1 MGFSSARN
9 LGRDI
14 SAGFS
19 PPRRM
24 PISEAVK
31 KFMRVPKGAGNSV
44 PWDPELTPY
53 IIEPMNCLASREYD
67 AVIFVG
73 PARTGKTIGLIDGWI
88 VYTIVCDPSD
98 MLVVQMTEDKAREHS
113 KKRLDRTF
121 RSSAAVK
128 KRMSP
133 RRNDNN
139 VHDKTFRDGSFLK
152 IGWPSVNIMSSSD
165 YRFVA
170 LTDYDRFPENIDSE
184 GDGFSLASKRTT
196 TFMSAG
202 MTLVESSPGRD
213 ICDSKWR
220 RKSPHEAPPTT
231 GILSLYNRGDRRRWY
246 WPCPHCG
253 EYFQPAMDAMTGYRN
268 EPDPFKASEAA
279 YLLCP
284 HCSGI
289 ITAEKKRE
297 LNSAGVWL
305 REGQV
310 IDRNGNVS
318 GEPRR
323 SRIASF
329 WMEGP
334 AAAYQTWAQLVYKLL
349 TAEQEYEATGS
360 EETLRA
366 VINTD
371 WGLPYLPRAS
381 MEQRKS
387 ELLEQRAE
395 PVPSRS
401 VPDGVNFLVATVD
414 VQAGRHRRF
423 VVQVTGYGSRGER
436 WIIDRYNITQS
447 LRSDC
452 DGESQ
457 RIDPASYSGIWDGT
471 FKPAYSNNM
480 AWCLWDML
488 THPRYGM
495 GKRLGAADVDKWALY
510 VIGQCCDQSV
520 PDGFGGT
527 EPRITCN
534 AWLTTQRKVWDVLSD
549 FCSAMRCMPVWNG
562 QTLTFVQ
569 DRPSDKVWTYN
580 RSNVV
585 MPDDGAPFRYSFS
598 ALKDRHNAVEV
609 NWIDPDNG
617 WETATELVEDT
628 QAIARYGRNVTKMDA
643 FGCTSRGQAHR
654 AGLWL
659 IKTELLETQTVDF
672 SVGAEGLR
680 HVPGDVIEICDDDYA
695 GISTG
700 GRVLAVNSQTR
711 TLTLDRE
718 ITLPSSG
725 TTLIS
730 LVDGSGNPVSVEVQ
744 SVTDGVKVK
753 VSRVPDGVAGY
764 SVWGLKLPTLRQR
777 LFRCVSIRENDDGT
791 YAITAVQ
798 HVPEKEA
805 IVDNGAHF
813 DGDQSGTV
821 NGVTPPAVQHLT
833 AEVTADSGEYQVL
846 ARWDTPKVVKGVSF
860 MLRLTVAADDGS
872 ERLVSTARTTET
884 TYRFTQLALGNYRL
898 TVRAVNAWGQQG
910 DPASVSFRIAAP
922 AAPSRIELTPGYFQI
937 TATPHLAVYDPT
949 VQFEFWFSE
958 KRIADIRQVETTARY
973 LGTALY
979 WIAASIN
986 IKPGHNYYFYVRS
999 VNTVGKSA
1007 FVEAV
1012 GQPSDDASGYLD
1024 FFKGEIGKTHLAQ
1037 ELWTQIDNGQL
1048 APDLA
1053 EIRTSITDVSN
1064 EITQTV
1070 NKKLEDQSAAIQ
1082 QIQKVQVDT
1091 NNNLNSM
1098 WAVKLQQM
1106 QDGRLYIAG
1115 IGAGIENTPDGMQ
1128 SQVLLA
1134 ADRIAMIN
1142 PANGNTKPMFVGQG
1156 DQIFMNE
1163 VFLKRLTAPTIT
1175 SGGNPPVFSLT
1186 PDGRLTAKNADIS
1199 GNVNANAGTLN
1210 NVTVNENCTIK
1221 GMLEATQVRGD
1232 FVKAVSKSFPKQA
1245 GTWGNT
1251 ETPNGT
1257 VTVTI
1262 SDDHNF
1268 DRQIIIPP
1276 IIFNGIAY
1284 SDPGSGN
1291 NPGGTRYTG
1300 YGFEVRKNG
1309 VLIASRETKGAIPGS
1324 YSAVIDMPSG
1334 RGSVTLEFKVFHKGN
1349 QWAGNITDC
1358 TVIVTKKA
1366 ASGISIR

>member
-1 MGFSSARN
+1 MGKGSSKGHTPREAKDNLKSTQLLSVIDAISEGPVEGPVDGLKSVLLNSTPVLDTEGNTNISGVTVVFRAGEQEQTPPEGFESSGSETVLGTEVKYDTPITRTITSANIDRLRFTFGVQALVETTSKGDRN
-9 LGRDI
+9 PSEVRLLVQIQRNGGWVTEKDI
-14 SAGFS
+14 TIKGKTTSQYLASVVVGNL
-19 PPRRM
+19 PPRPFNIRM
-24 PISEAVK
+24 RRMTPDSTTDQLQNKTLWSSYTEIIDVK
-31 KFMRVPKGAGNSV
+31 QCYPNTA
-44 PWDPELTPY
+44 L
-53 IIEPMNCLASREYD
+53 
-67 AVIFVG
+67 VG
-73 PARTGKTIGLIDGWI
+73 
-88 VYTIVCDPSD
+88 
-98 MLVVQMTEDKAREHS
+98 VQ
-113 KKRLDRTF
+113 
-121 RSSAAVK
+121 V
-128 KRMSP
+128 
-133 RRNDNN
+133 
-139 VHDKTFRDGSFLK
+139 
-152 IGWPSVNIMSSSD
+152 
-165 YRFVA
+165 
-170 LTDYDRFPENIDSE
+170 DSE
-184 GDGFSLASKRTT
+184 QFGSQQVSRNYHLR
-196 TFMSAG
+196 
-202 MTLVESSPGRD
+202 GR
-213 ICDSKWR
+213 
-220 RKSPHEAPPTT
+220 
-231 GILSLYNRGDRRRWY
+231 IL
-246 WPCPHCG
+246 
-253 EYFQPAMDAMTGYRN
+253 Q
-268 EPDPFKASEAA
+268 
-279 YLLCP
+279 
-284 HCSGI
+284 
-289 ITAEKKRE
+289 
-297 LNSAGVWL
+297 
-305 REGQV
+305 
-310 IDRNGNVS
+310 
-318 GEPRR
+318 
-323 SRIASF
+323 
-329 WMEGP
+329 
-334 AAAYQTWAQLVYKLL
+334 
-349 TAEQEYEATGS
+349 
-360 EETLRA
+360 
-366 VINTD
+366 
-371 WGLPYLPRAS
+371 
-381 MEQRKS
+381 
-387 ELLEQRAE
+387 
-395 PVPSRS
+395 VPS
-401 VPDGVNFLVATVD
+401 N
-414 VQAGRHRRF
+414 
-423 VVQVTGYGSRGER
+423 
-436 WIIDRYNITQS
+436 YNPQTRQ
-447 LRSDC
+447 
-452 DGESQ
+452 
-457 RIDPASYSGIWDGT
+457 YSGIWDGT

-510 VIGQCCDQSV
+510 VIGQYCDQSV

-534 AWLTTQRKVWDVLSD
+534 AYLTTQRKAWDVLSD

-609 NWIDPDNG
+609 NWIDPNNG

-695 GISTG
+695 GIRTG

-730 LVDGSGNPVSVEVQ
+730 LVDGQGSPVSVEVQ

-753 VSRVPDGVAGY
+753 VSRVPDGVAEY

-872 ERLVSTARTTET
+872 ERLVSTARTAET

-986 IKPGHNYYFYVRS
+986 IKPGHDYYFYVRS
-999 VNTVGKSA
+999 VNTVGKST

-1053 EIRTSITDVSN
+1053 EIRTSITGVSN

-1163 VFLKRLTAPTIT
+1163 VFLKYLTAPTIT
-1175 SGGNPPVFSLT
+1175 SGGNPPTFSLT
-1186 PDGRLTAKNADIS
+1186 PDGRLSAKNADIS
-1199 GNVNANAGTLN
+1199 GNVNANSGTLN
-1210 NVTVNENCTIK
+1210 NVTINQNCRILGKLSANQIEGDIVKTVGKAFPRNGSYASGTI
-1221 GMLEATQVRGD
+1221 
-1232 FVKAVSKSFPKQA
+1232 
-1245 GTWGNT
+1245 
-1251 ETPNGT
+1251 T
-1257 VTVTI
+1257 VTVY
-1262 SDDHNF
+1262 DDQAF
-1268 DRQIIIPP
+1268 DRQIVVPP
-1276 IIFNGIAY
+1276 VLFRGGKHENFNSNNQQSYWY
-1284 SDPGSGN
+1284 S
-1291 NPGGTRYTG
+1291 TCKLQ
-1300 YGFEVRKNG
+1300 VLKNG
-1309 VLIASRETKGAIPGS
+1309 QEIFQQPATDVSRVFS
-1324 YSAVIDMPSG
+1324 SVIDMPAG
-1334 RGSVTLEFKVFHKGN
+1334 HGHVTLTFNVSSYGAN
-1349 QWAGNITDC
+1349 NWTPTTSISDLL
-1358 TVIVTKKA
+1358 VVVMKKSTA
-1366 ASGISIR
+1366 GISIS

>member
-1 MGFSSARN
+1 
-9 LGRDI
+9 
-14 SAGFS
+14 
-19 PPRRM
+19 
-24 PISEAVK
+24 
-31 KFMRVPKGAGNSV
+31 
-44 PWDPELTPY
+44 
-53 IIEPMNCLASREYD
+53 
-67 AVIFVG
+67 
-73 PARTGKTIGLIDGWI
+73 
-88 VYTIVCDPSD
+88 
-98 MLVVQMTEDKAREHS
+98 
-113 KKRLDRTF
+113 
-121 RSSAAVK
+121 
-128 KRMSP
+128 
-133 RRNDNN
+133 
-139 VHDKTFRDGSFLK
+139 
-152 IGWPSVNIMSSSD
+152 
-165 YRFVA
+165 
-170 LTDYDRFPENIDSE
+170 
-184 GDGFSLASKRTT
+184 
-196 TFMSAG
+196 
-202 MTLVESSPGRD
+202 
-213 ICDSKWR
+213 
-220 RKSPHEAPPTT
+220 
-231 GILSLYNRGDRRRWY
+231 
-246 WPCPHCG
+246 
-253 EYFQPAMDAMTGYRN
+253 
-268 EPDPFKASEAA
+268 
-279 YLLCP
+279 
-284 HCSGI
+284 
-289 ITAEKKRE
+289 
-297 LNSAGVWL
+297 
-305 REGQV
+305 
-310 IDRNGNVS
+310 
-318 GEPRR
+318 
-323 SRIASF
+323 
-329 WMEGP
+329 
-334 AAAYQTWAQLVYKLL
+334 
-349 TAEQEYEATGS
+349 
-360 EETLRA
+360 
-366 VINTD
+366 
-371 WGLPYLPRAS
+371 
-381 MEQRKS
+381 
-387 ELLEQRAE
+387 
-395 PVPSRS
+395 
-401 VPDGVNFLVATVD
+401 
-414 VQAGRHRRF
+414 
-423 VVQVTGYGSRGER
+423 
-436 WIIDRYNITQS
+436 
-447 LRSDC
+447 
-452 DGESQ
+452 
-457 RIDPASYSGIWDGT
+457 
-471 FKPAYSNNM
+471 
-480 AWCLWDML
+480 
-488 THPRYGM
+488 
-495 GKRLGAADVDKWALY
+495 
-510 VIGQCCDQSV
+510 
-520 PDGFGGT
+520 
-527 EPRITCN
+527 
-534 AWLTTQRKVWDVLSD
+534 
-549 FCSAMRCMPVWNG
+549 
-562 QTLTFVQ
+562 
-569 DRPSDKVWTYN
+569 
-580 RSNVV
+580 
-585 MPDDGAPFRYSFS
+585 
-598 ALKDRHNAVEV
+598 
-609 NWIDPDNG
+609 
-617 WETATELVEDT
+617 
-628 QAIARYGRNVTKMDA
+628 
-643 FGCTSRGQAHR
+643 
-654 AGLWL
+654 
-659 IKTELLETQTVDF
+659 DF

-695 GISTG
+695 GISIG

-730 LVDGSGNPVSVEVQ
+730 LVDGQGNPVSVEVQ

-753 VSRVPDGVAGY
+753 VSRVPDGIAEY

-884 TYRFTQLALGNYRL
+884 TYRFRQLALGRYTL

-986 IKPGHNYYFYVRS
+986 IKPGHDYYFYIRS

-1163 VFLKRLTAPTIT
+1163 VFLKYLTAPTIT
-1175 SGGNPPVFSLT
+1175 SGGNPPAFSLT

-1199 GNVNANAGTLN
+1199 GNVNANSGTLN
-1210 NVTVNENCTIK
+1210 NVTINQNCRILGKLSANQIEGDIVKTVGKAFPRDSRAPERWPSGTI
-1221 GMLEATQVRGD
+1221 TVR
-1232 FVKAVSKSFPKQA
+1232 VY
-1245 GTWGNT
+1245 
-1251 ETPNGT
+1251 
-1257 VTVTI
+1257 
-1262 SDDHNF
+1262 DDQPF
-1268 DRQIIIPP
+1268 DRQIVIPAVAFSGAKHEREHTD
-1276 IIFNGIAY
+1276 IY
-1284 SDPGSGN
+1284 SSC
-1291 NPGGTRYTG
+1291 RLI
-1300 YGFEVRKNG
+1300 VRKNG
-1309 VLIASRETKGAIPGS
+1309 AEIYNRTALDNTLI
-1324 YSAVIDMPSG
+1324 YSGVVDMPAG
-1334 RGSVTLEFKVFHKGN
+1334 HGHMTLEFSVSAWLVNG
-1349 QWAGNITDC
+1349 WYPTASISDLL
-1358 TVIVTKKA
+1358 VVVMKKA
-1366 ASGISIR
+1366 TAGITIS

>member
-1 MGFSSARN
+1 MGKGSSKGHTPREAKDNLKSTQLLSVIDAISEGPIEGPVDGLKSVLLNSTPVLDTEGNTNISGVTVVFRAGEQEQTPPEGFESSGSETVLGTEVKYDTPITRTITSANIDRLRFTFGVQALVETTSKGDRN
-9 LGRDI
+9 PSEVRLLVQIQRNGGWVTEKDI
-14 SAGFS
+14 TIKGKTTSQYLAS
-19 PPRRM
+19 VVVDNLPPRPFNIRM
-24 PISEAVK
+24 CRMTPDSTTDQLQNKTLWSSYTEIIDVK
-31 KFMRVPKGAGNSV
+31 QCYPNTA
-44 PWDPELTPY
+44 L
-53 IIEPMNCLASREYD
+53 
-67 AVIFVG
+67 VG
-73 PARTGKTIGLIDGWI
+73 
-88 VYTIVCDPSD
+88 
-98 MLVVQMTEDKAREHS
+98 VQ
-113 KKRLDRTF
+113 
-121 RSSAAVK
+121 V
-128 KRMSP
+128 
-133 RRNDNN
+133 
-139 VHDKTFRDGSFLK
+139 
-152 IGWPSVNIMSSSD
+152 
-165 YRFVA
+165 
-170 LTDYDRFPENIDSE
+170 DSE
-184 GDGFSLASKRTT
+184 QFGSQQVSRNYHLR
-196 TFMSAG
+196 
-202 MTLVESSPGRD
+202 GR
-213 ICDSKWR
+213 
-220 RKSPHEAPPTT
+220 
-231 GILSLYNRGDRRRWY
+231 IL
-246 WPCPHCG
+246 
-253 EYFQPAMDAMTGYRN
+253 Q
-268 EPDPFKASEAA
+268 
-279 YLLCP
+279 
-284 HCSGI
+284 
-289 ITAEKKRE
+289 
-297 LNSAGVWL
+297 
-305 REGQV
+305 
-310 IDRNGNVS
+310 
-318 GEPRR
+318 
-323 SRIASF
+323 
-329 WMEGP
+329 
-334 AAAYQTWAQLVYKLL
+334 
-349 TAEQEYEATGS
+349 
-360 EETLRA
+360 
-366 VINTD
+366 
-371 WGLPYLPRAS
+371 
-381 MEQRKS
+381 
-387 ELLEQRAE
+387 
-395 PVPSRS
+395 VPS
-401 VPDGVNFLVATVD
+401 N
-414 VQAGRHRRF
+414 
-423 VVQVTGYGSRGER
+423 
-436 WIIDRYNITQS
+436 YNPQTRQ
-447 LRSDC
+447 
-452 DGESQ
+452 
-457 RIDPASYSGIWDGT
+457 YSGIWDGT

-510 VIGQCCDQSV
+510 VIGQYCDQSV

-534 AWLTTQRKVWDVLSD
+534 AYLTTQRKAWDVLSD

-609 NWIDPDNG
+609 NWIDPNNG

-695 GISTG
+695 GISIG

-718 ITLPSSG
+718 ITLLSSG

-753 VSRVPDGVAGY
+753 VSRVPDGVAEY

-860 MLRLTVAADDGS
+860 LLRLTVTADDGS

-884 TYRFTQLALGNYRL
+884 TYRFRQLALGNYRL

-958 KRIADIRQVETTARY
+958 KRIADIRQVETSARY

-986 IKPGHNYYFYVRS
+986 IKPGHDYYFYVRS

-1048 APDLA
+1048 APDLT

-1163 VFLKRLTAPTIT
+1163 VFLKYLTAPTIT
-1175 SGGNPPVFSLT
+1175 SGGNPPAFSLT

-1199 GNVNANAGTLN
+1199 GNVNANSGTLN
-1210 NVTVNENCTIK
+1210 NVTINENCRVLGKLSANQIEGDLVKTVGKAFPRDSRAPERWPSGTI
-1221 GMLEATQVRGD
+1221 TVR
-1232 FVKAVSKSFPKQA
+1232 VY
-1245 GTWGNT
+1245 
-1251 ETPNGT
+1251 
-1257 VTVTI
+1257 
-1262 SDDHNF
+1262 DDQPF
-1268 DRQIIIPP
+1268 DRQIVIPAVAFSGAKHEREHTD
-1276 IIFNGIAY
+1276 IY
-1284 SDPGSGN
+1284 SSC
-1291 NPGGTRYTG
+1291 RLI
-1300 YGFEVRKNG
+1300 VRKNG
-1309 VLIASRETKGAIPGS
+1309 AEIYNRTALDNTLI
-1324 YSAVIDMPSG
+1324 YSGVIDMPAG
-1334 RGSVTLEFKVFHKGN
+1334 HGHMTLEFSVSAWLVN
-1349 QWAGNITDC
+1349 DWYPTASISDLL
-1358 TVIVTKKA
+1358 VVVMKKA
-1366 ASGISIR
+1366 TAGISIS